1 MIRPV
6 SMAAGDAEVAARRL
20 AEILGAASDPIP
32 VAPPPDGIEGEWDV
46 DIRFLSGRARHR
58 FSLVGAAG
66 GICGRH
72 RGTRAVGEL
81 SGRVDGAA
89 VTLDSVLPTEGA
101 RLTYRF
107 EGTVDAVAGTMAG
120 TLRLGEQ
127 LVDGFGAGSVTWT
140 ARRAASGA

>member
-1 MIRPV
+1 M
-6 SMAAGDAEVAARRL
+6 AARRL
-20 AEILGAASDPIP
+20 AEILGAASDPSP

-46 DIRFLSGRARHR
+46 DIRFVSGCARHR
-58 FSLVGAAG
+58 FTLLGSTD
-66 GICGRH
+66 GIRGRH
-72 RGTRAVGEL
+72 RGTRAAGEL
-81 SGRVDGAA
+81 AGRVDGDA
-89 VTLDSVLPTEGA
+89 VVLDSVLVTEGA

-107 EGTVDAVAGTMAG
+107 TGIVDASAGTMAG